1 MPANP
6 QQPRGAP
13 GTGGRTSCWG
23 RGGEGS
29 AGEAQASPPK
39 SPEKKGGDKGN
50 KKKSK
55 SKKKSSKES
64 GGGRVHVDILGETAM
79 RNALFICHSV
89 QELLFWRGYQW
100 APGGKKQKGK
110 KGKK

>member
-6 QQPRGAP
+6 QQPGAP
-13 GTGGRTSCWG
+13 QGQAGGPPA
-23 RGGEGS
+23 GGEEGKAP

-50 KKKSK
+50 KKK

>member
-6 QQPRGAP
+6 QQPGAP
-13 GTGGRTSCWG
+13 QGPAGGPPD
-23 RGGEGS
+23 GEEEGKAPS
-29 AGEAQASPPK
+29 GEAQASPPK

-50 KKKSK
+50 KKK

>member
-6 QQPRGAP
+6 QQPGAP
-13 GTGGRTSCWG
+13 QGQAGAPPDGEEGGKTPS
-23 RGGEGS
+23 
-29 AGEAQASPPK
+29 GEAQASPPK

-50 KKKSK
+50 KKK